1 MATPNQIMARVYA
14 MRANRI
20 AMQRATEEK
29 ERLAKLTDAEKEQE
43 MWAKMSPV
51 ERHVYLQLKAKRQVL
66 PVMTVMV
73 IAVLGIVGIVSWLGW

>member
-20 AMQRATEEK
+20 AMQSAVK
-29 ERLAKLTDAEKEQE
+29 EKEQE
-43 MWAKMSPV
+43 MWAKMSPMD
-51 ERHVYLQLKAKRQVL
+51 RHVYLQLKASRQAL

-73 IAVLGIVGIVSWLGW
+73 IAVLGIVGIISWLGG